1 MKKPARAATPD
12 SKKKAGLGFASG
24 EAALLREILQRE
36 LGELREQVYHADTA
50 EFKDGLKQKEVLL
63 RGLLEKLAR

>member
-1 MKKPARAATPD
+1 MKKPTRVATPD
-12 SKKKAGLGFASG
+12 SKKKAGLGFAPG
-24 EAALLREILQRE
+24 ESALLREILQRE

-50 EFKDGLKQKEVLL
+50 EFKDGLKQKEATL